1 MVSPLWGARLQHEDP
16 KRHKPFRHG

>member
-16 KRHKPFRHG
+16 KRHKLFRHG